1 MFFKSINILFV
12 LSLLSTAF
20 ANENTIDNNVLKE
33 LKSNDVQIINKNDS
47 NSNFKTTIQLI
58 PKEEK
63 EKIIRDKI
71 EFLKKDI
78 ASWKEKEK
86 ALIKIK
92 NDFESKINKNEED
105 IKKWEQDVNEFKTL
119 LNNFETTMKKETTEI
134 DIGQNLIKKDSEVI
148 TINLDNGKKIR
159 LIKYTVFPG
168 DSLSKIL
175 TRTLVE
181 NSSSESS
188 LEHKIETVI
197 KLNKNIKNADN
208 IKVGDILYIPFFK

>member
-1 MFFKSINILFV
+1 MFSKSISVLFV
-12 LSLLSTAF
+12 LSLISITF
-20 ANENTIDNNVLKE
+20 ANQNSIDNNVLKE
-33 LKSNDVQIINKNDS
+33 LTSNDVQIINKNDS
-47 NSNFKTTIQLI
+47 NKNFQTTIQLI

-78 ASWKEKEK
+78 DSWRKKEKE
-86 ALIKIK
+86 LIIIK
-92 NDFESKINKNEED
+92 NEFESKINKNEND
-105 IKKWEQDVNEFKTL
+105 IKKWEQDVKEFKKL
-119 LNNFETTMKKETTEI
+119 LNNFETTMEKETNEI
-134 DIGQNLIKKDSEVI
+134 GIGHNLIKEDSEII

-168 DSLSKIL
+168 DTLSKIL
-175 TRTLVE
+175 TRTIVD
-181 NSSSESS
+181 SSSESS

-197 KLNKNIKNADN
+197 KLNKNLKNADN

>member
-134 DIGQNLIKKDSEVI
+134 DIGQNLIKEDSEVI